1 MATPARQSD
10 NQWVLGERRRDRSSK
25 RKRGESI
32 TQASITRFVSPRAV
46 SRRCISAGRP
56 RGLRPLPFGTRV
68 GTGSTLGEPS
78 CFVADICCSDVA
90 QEGMGGRSRTRS
102 QKVSKQSEEFPQAP
116 TTFTSCIWISGGF
129 ARQKREGRSK
139 KRETNL
145 ICRYPWPFRLEP
157 RSPAR

>member
-102 QKVSKQSEEFPQAP
+102 QKVSKQSEEFPQASSRC
-116 TTFTSCIWISGGF
+116 TERGG
-129 ARQKREGRSK
+129 SK
-139 KRETNL
+139 KCGVCGQELLKTAFPTSQWRKAGRATRKWAL
-145 ICRYPWPFRLEP
+145 RYLW
-157 RSPAR
+157 